1 MALSFTGVA
10 LIFAESLTLD
20 AHPYILG
27 DVMVLFSAVL
37 LGARQVYVKRLTQN
51 THPARVLIWQTGL
64 SLPIFCLL
72 SLIFERDFPLVLDG
86 PILGA
91 LLYQGLVV
99 AGFCFII
106 LTSLLRRYQASKL
119 SVFGFITPVFGVLL
133 SKYMLDE
140 GLSTVLLSS
149 MILVAIGIAIVNHDP
164 N

>member
-1 MALSFTGVA
+1 M
-10 LIFAESLTLD
+10 
-20 AHPYILG
+20 
-27 DVMVLFSAVL
+27 L
-37 LGARQVYVKRLTQN
+37 LGVRLIYLKRVTQD
-51 THPARVLIWQTGL
+51 THPARVLIWQAGL
-64 SLPIFCLL
+64 TLPVFCLL
-72 SLIFERDFPLVLDG
+72 SLIFERDFPLVLNG

-133 SKYMLDE
+133 SKYLLGE
-140 GLSTVLLSS
+140 GLSTALLSS
-149 MILVAIGIAIVNHDP
+149 MVLVAVGIAIVNYDS